1 MVVGNYSNRACWWLT
16 ACTQKGEASRTCFLV
31 FSFGVFSHVS
41 SPPSSISPSSP
52 SLPSPLLIPS
62 ALRSPVIFS
71 FSRLPLPLHSS
82 FTSSRPSLLSLTL
95 LSSPP
100 LFFSSFV
107 PSPSSSPSLYPSP
120 SVLSVSPLLSRCR
133 ETAVRTLSP
142 LSLAAVI

>member
-41 SPPSSISPSSP
+41 SPPPSISP
-52 SLPSPLLIPS
+52 LPSPLLILS

-82 FTSSRPSLLSLTL
+82 FTSSCPSLLSLTL
-95 LSSPP
+95 LSSPPP

-120 SVLSVSPLLSRCR
+120 SVLSVSPLLSHCR

-142 LSLAAVI
+142 LSLATVI